1 MPEIFRRRI
10 MGITS
15 FLLISIAGR
24 RNVEEK

>member
-10 MGITS
+10 IGITS
-15 FLLISIAGR
+15 SLPISIAGR